1 MRVSWALKKVE
12 IPMDIVVLMVA
23 GLAMLI
29 AGLLLFP
36 VYAGK
41 LPYYE
46 NGLYGLLIFIF
57 ALQIVVLGKTPF
69 GDISERTLPLLIF
82 GILIACVGIVTCYV
96 PDILKNIPRI
106 ILFLC
111 FGPGGL
117 FLLLRMFMSKSYFKL
132 WKNEGGIL
140 LKLAFNCAAVYSF
153 SIFISVLLVKGDIV
167 SGSAT
172 AILLLLYGMLLLS
185 LCFVLYRVYEVYPES
200 IREIGG
206 KIKLSNER
214 AFMLTV
220 GVLTVLLGILLIP
233 IKLGMLPFSGRAQLG
248 LLVVII
254 SLKMMAFGNTPL
266 GAFARTWSLVSLG
279 LIFASMGIISCIVPE
294 IMLPCLTLIIALL
307 DIVGG
312 TIPISRKLFSLRKRE
327 ANRPRL
333 PAILT
338 KLTVTQ
344 TTIST
349 LSIVFGTSMLIR
361 NLIPGPMLGIL
372 LTANGVLLLYL
383 LSLLLKIDKINAE

>member
-1 MRVSWALKKVE
+1 
-12 IPMDIVVLMVA
+12 
-23 GLAMLI
+23 
-29 AGLLLFP
+29 
-36 VYAGK
+36 
-41 LPYYE
+41 
-46 NGLYGLLIFIF
+46 
-57 ALQIVVLGKTPF
+57 
-69 GDISERTLPLLIF
+69 
-82 GILIACVGIVTCYV
+82 
-96 PDILKNIPRI
+96 
-106 ILFLC
+106 
-111 FGPGGL
+111 
-117 FLLLRMFMSKSYFKL
+117 
-132 WKNEGGIL
+132 
-140 LKLAFNCAAVYSF
+140 
-153 SIFISVLLVKGDIV
+153 
-167 SGSAT
+167 
-172 AILLLLYGMLLLS
+172 MLLLS

-233 IKLGMLPFSGRAQLG
+233 IKLGMLPFSGSAQLG

-254 SLKMMAFGNTPL
+254 SLNMMAFGNTPL

-361 NLIPGPMLGIL
+361 NLIPGPLLGII